1 MMTFGQKI
9 VKVMKDC
16 SHVGKDGKNAQQNYA
31 YSSAVAVLERVNR
44 SLCENGLYSS
54 SQIDVIADEM
64 IPGGDKGPKRFCQIK
79 MKLTIHDVDSDKSMT
94 VESLGSSL
102 NNGDKGAAIAQT
114 MALKYAW
121 RNALQISFDDDDPD
135 ATENTET
142 FEGAAMSHK
151 TAQVSQPPPA
161 PTKSTFVSI
170 HDSPTTIINSFRT
183 CKNEEEF
190 HMCFTKAKTIWGKLT
205 EDMKKELRTVQ
216 ASAQKRLGI
225 PFQSRNSA

>member
-16 SHVGKDGKNAQQNYA
+16 SHVAKDGKNDHQNYA
-31 YSSAVAVLERVNR
+31 YSSAVKVLERVNR

-64 IPGGDKGPKRFCQIK
+64 IPGGNNGPKRFCQIK
-79 MKLTIHDVDSDKSMT
+79 MRLTIHDVDSDKSMT

-121 RNALQISFDDDDPD
+121 RNALQISFGDDDPD
-135 ATENTET
+135 ATENTEV
-142 FEGAAMSHK
+142 FEDSK
-151 TAQVSQPPPA
+151 
-161 PTKSTFVSI
+161 PTQQKQYEPKKPDVARFASI
-170 HDSPTTIINSFRT
+170 HSSPSAIIDSFRT
-183 CKNEEEF
+183 CKTEEEYKE
-190 HMCFTKAKTIWGKLT
+190 CFTKAKSIWGKLDD
-205 EDMKKELRTVQ
+205 EGKKELRTVQ
-216 ASAQKRLGI
+216 SYAQKRIGI
-225 PFQSRNSA
+225 QATYR

>member
-16 SHVGKDGKNAQQNYA
+16 SHVAKDGKNDHQNYA
-31 YSSAVAVLERVNR
+31 YSSAVKVLERVNR

-64 IPGGDKGPKRFCQIK
+64 IPGGNNGPKRFCQIK
-79 MKLTIHDVDSDKSMT
+79 MRLTIHDVDSDKSMT

-121 RNALQISFDDDDPD
+121 RNALQISFGDDDPD

-142 FEGAAMSHK
+142 FEDSKPAQQKQYEPKKSHPN
-151 TAQVSQPPPA
+151 TNGS
-161 PTKSTFVSI
+161 
-170 HDSPTTIINSFRT
+170 SPNIIINSFRT
-183 CKNEEEF
+183 CQTEEEYKE
-190 HMCFTKAKTIWGKLT
+190 CFTKAKSMWGKFDD
-205 EDMKKELRTVQ
+205 DMKKELRSVQ
-216 ASAQKRLGI
+216 YSAQKRLGI
-225 PFQSRNSA
+225 QKQI

>member
-16 SHVGKDGKNAQQNYA
+16 SHVAKDGKNAQQNYA

-64 IPGGDKGPKRFCQIK
+64 IPGGEKGPKRFCQIK
-79 MKLTIHDVDSDKSMT
+79 MRLTIHDVDSDKTLT

-121 RNALQISFDDDDPD
+121 RNSLQISFDDDDPD
-135 ATENTET
+135 STENTET
-142 FEGAAMSHK
+142 FEGSK
-151 TAQVSQPPPA
+151 IPQPAQYEPK
-161 PTKSTFVSI
+161 KSNPGTNGL
-170 HDSPTTIINSFRT
+170 SPHLVINSFKT
-183 CKNEEEF
+183 CQTEGEYKE
-190 HMCFTKAKTIWGKLT
+190 CFAKAKSMWGKFDD
-205 EDMKKELRTVQ
+205 DMKKELRSVQ
-216 ASAQKRLGI
+216 YSAQKRLGI
-225 PFQSRNSA
+225 QKQI

>member
-16 SHVGKDGKNAQQNYA
+16 SHVKKDRKNENQNYA

-54 SQIDVIADEM
+54 SQIDIIADEM

-135 ATENTET
+135 ATENTEI
-142 FEGAAMSHK
+142 FEGTTVLQK
-151 TAQVSQPPPA
+151 PAQASEPPQPPP
-161 PTKSTFVSI
+161 KSTFVSI

-190 HMCFTKAKTIWGKLT
+190 HMCFTKAKNIWGKLT

-216 ASAQKRLGI
+216 VSAQKRLGI

>member
-16 SHVGKDGKNAQQNYA
+16 SHVGKDGKNTQQNYA

-54 SQIDVIADEM
+54 AQIDIIADEM

-142 FEGAAMSHK
+142 FEGSK
-151 TAQVSQPPPA
+151 ISQPTQYA
-161 PTKSTFVSI
+161 PKKPNVTNHDVARFASI
-170 HDSPTTIINSFRT
+170 HSSPSAIIDSFRT
-183 CKNEEEF
+183 CQTEEEYKE
-190 HMCFTKAKTIWGKLT
+190 CFTKAKSIWGNLDA
-205 EDMKKELRTVQ
+205 EGKKELRTVQ
-216 ASAQKRLGI
+216 SYAQKRIGI
-225 PFQSRNSA
+225 QPAYR